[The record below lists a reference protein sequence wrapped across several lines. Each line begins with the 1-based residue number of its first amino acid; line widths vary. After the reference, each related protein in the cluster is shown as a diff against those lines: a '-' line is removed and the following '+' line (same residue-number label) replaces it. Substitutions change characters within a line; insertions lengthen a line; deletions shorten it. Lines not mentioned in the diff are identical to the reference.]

1 MPALTLSLDDIVC
14 IGIVAFHYLVQTKSR
29 IEQLKKGIA
38 YHPPEAIN
46 DPECNSPLHCDYSW
60 KKEWWN
66 GLAKFLLHPDAGLM
80 GHEILAELEKV
91 KIPGMCD
98 ACQTLTVAWIKEW
111 KVFLKDEEY
120 ISDTIS
126 NLTKMQTD
134 EPIRASL
141 RQEFQFNTPQLS
153 RTTLL
158 VLIFL

>member
-1 MPALTLSLDDIVC
+1 MPVLTLSLDDVIR

-29 IEQLKKGIA
+29 IEELKKGIA

-46 DPECNSPLHCDYSW
+46 DPECPSPLHCDYSW

-80 GHEILAELEKV
+80 GHEILSELEKV

-98 ACQTLTVAWIKEW
+98 ACQTLTVAWIKER

-120 ISDTIS
+120 ISDAIS
-126 NLTKMQTD
+126 DLTKMQTD

-141 RQEFQFNTPQLS
+141 RQEFSIQHTQA
-153 RTTLL
+153 
-158 VLIFL
+158 I